1 MDPDPAPAPAPAAP
15 AAEKQFFSAEFLAVM
30 QEMIRKEVRDYM
42 AGIEQKGLCMQS
54 DAVRNAVIKRIGIR
68 KVDWVMD

>member
-1 MDPDPAPAPAPAAP
+1 MMDPNPSPAAP
-15 AAEKQFFSAEFLAVM
+15 PAEKQFFSAEFLAVM

-42 AGIEQKGLCMQS
+42 AGIEQNGLCMQS
-54 DAVRNAVIKRIGIR
+54 DPVRNAVIKRIGIR